1 MRLEQG
7 QILKVRT
14 PVRMPFFNKNSIESM
29 KEYLVV
35 MAEHI
40 RESSYSS
47 SYKEEKLRLSNLNIS
62 STNQSTFCYAG
73 TPMFLLEYDSVDL
86 VFHRV
91 ELRYVILIFLY
102 NTKKYSFVCAEEDL
116 PELFRVVS

>member
-1 MRLEQG
+1 
-7 QILKVRT
+7 
-14 PVRMPFFNKNSIESM
+14 MPFLNHHSIESM

-47 SYKEEKLRLSNLNIS
+47 SYKEEKLRLSNLNIG

-86 VFHRV
+86 VFHRG

-116 PELFRVVS
+116 PELLRIVS

>member
-14 PVRMPFFNKNSIESM
+14 PIRIPFLNQNSIESVKSYM
-29 KEYLVV
+29 LH
-35 MAEHI
+35 MAENS
-40 RESSYSS
+40 RESDYSS
-47 SYKEEKLRLSNLNIS
+47 LEKPRLSNLNIG

-116 PELFRVVS
+116 PELIRIVS